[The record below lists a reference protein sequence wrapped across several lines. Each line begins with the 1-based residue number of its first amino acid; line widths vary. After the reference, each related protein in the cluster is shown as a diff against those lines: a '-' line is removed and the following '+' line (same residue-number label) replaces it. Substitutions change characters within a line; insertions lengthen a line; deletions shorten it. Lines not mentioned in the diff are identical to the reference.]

1 VSISLS
7 ALLPVRNVQA
17 VLESALVN
25 LLETLAELTRSVEL
39 IVLDDG
45 STDATIEVL
54 SEMSVCYPQI
64 KGFRFGQ
71 SRGWAEAIPTAL
83 AEATGQILFFEEPGC
98 VLPWDQLPLLWNAA
112 LKYPV
117 VIGRPAGAG
126 LHIPGLPGAS
136 EDGPSAGCV
145 SPATYQLVR
154 RATMLRLAGRL
165 TDGVSF
171 RQLLLQ
177 EGIGWQERILAARS
191 RREQEILYP
200 LSRPW
205 DSLPARTDRPQPQAS
220 PPNYLVHLLEE
231 KVP

>member
-1 VSISLS
+1 MSVSLS
-7 ALLPVRNVQA
+7 ALVPVRNVQA
-17 VLESALVN
+17 VLEPALLC
-25 LLETLAELTRSVEL
+25 LLDTLAELTHSVEL

-54 SEMSVCYPQI
+54 SEMTVQYPQI

-71 SRGWAEAIPTAL
+71 PRGWAEAIRTAL

-98 VLPWDQLPLLWNAA
+98 LMPWQLLPLLWNLA
-112 LKYPV
+112 LKHPV

-126 LHIPGLPGAS
+126 LQSGGLSGA
-136 EDGPSAGCV
+136 GPEGQLGISL

-154 RATMLRLAGRL
+154 RATMLRLASRL

-171 RQLLLQ
+171 RHVLLQ
-177 EGIGWQERILAARS
+177 EGIGWQERILSFRP
-191 RREQEILYP
+191 RRQQEILYP
-200 LSRPW
+200 LFRQAESQP
-205 DSLPARTDRPQPQAS
+205 SRTDRPQPQAS

-231 KVP
+231 KVS